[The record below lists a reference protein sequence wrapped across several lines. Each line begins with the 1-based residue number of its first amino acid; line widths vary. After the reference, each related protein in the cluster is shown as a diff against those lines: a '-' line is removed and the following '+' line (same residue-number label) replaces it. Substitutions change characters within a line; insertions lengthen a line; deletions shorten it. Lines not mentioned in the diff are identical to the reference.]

1 MFFSLLYINHICGGN
16 FRVSRMMSNAVF
28 LYRRESECVSSSFVV
43 LDSNIFARD
52 SIDFTWRTQRDDGEE
67 VAAFQCRLFVQSSF
81 FSNYLL
87 LSLVSCVTFF
97 FKLFSCRPVSLHCAM
112 SNLRRQPVVDRLTIL
127 SKRRNNNKDCKC
139 TSLFLFI
146 FSRVLSVQ
154 LISDGLPINPNPEQH
169 KQLPLRS
176 LSLCT
181 DSERDAAVRMHFI

>member
-1 MFFSLLYINHICGGN
+1 MAEIFESREWCQTLFFFIAGRVNVLLHHLLC
-16 FRVSRMMSNAVF
+16 SN
-28 LYRRESECVSSSFVV
+28 
-43 LDSNIFARD
+43 SNNFARD

-87 LSLVSCVTFF
+87 LSLVSCVRFF

-139 TSLFLFI
+139 TSLLLFI

-154 LISDGLPINPNPEQH
+154 LISDDLPINPNPEQH
-169 KQLPLRS
+169 KQLPD
-176 LSLCT
+176 LS
-181 DSERDAAVRMHFI
+181 S